1 MKRLDPTMPRRGRI
15 RRFGGQV
22 LACLL
27 CLALLSACAPPG
39 ARNWPFS
46 IGPRTYAV
54 ALGDLDGDGDLDAF
68 LANGENEV
76 PVPNTVW
83 LNDGEGRFSDSG
95 QQIGERESRYVILVD
110 IDVDGDLDALVA
122 DTGNISIYLN
132 NGQGEFGSSG
142 KQLGQPGDFS
152 YVSGLAS
159 GDVNGDGYPDVFAG
173 RCCGA
178 IEMWDDNR
186 RLVHPPVDSLWLSD
200 GQGGFVDSG
209 QTFDLLGTNSIALG
223 DLDGDGHLDAFFG
236 NAASHMDQ
244 TENFV
249 RNQPDTV
256 WFNDGQGRFWL
267 SAQQLGNSEAA
278 SVALSDLDGD
288 GDLDAFV
295 GNQGQD
301 EVWLNA
307 GGAQGG
313 RPGTFIAGGTVGDA
327 EGTRSVALADLDG
340 DGDLDALVV
349 YRDSARVWLNDGL
362 AEFTAGQQLT
372 FERQHAL
379 ALGDLDGDGHID
391 IFAGSVHHD
400 VLVWFN
406 DGEAGFR

>member
-1 MKRLDPTMPRRGRI
+1 
-15 RRFGGQV
+15 
-22 LACLL
+22 
-27 CLALLSACAPPG
+27 
-39 ARNWPFS
+39 
-46 IGPRTYAV
+46 V

-95 QQIGERESRYVILVD
+95 QQIGERESQRVILVD
-110 IDVDGDLDALVA
+110 MDADRDLDALVA
-122 DTGNISIYLN
+122 DTSNISIYLN

-142 KQLGQPGDFS
+142 EQLGQPGDFS
-152 YVSGLAS
+152 YVAGPAV

-200 GQGGFVDSG
+200 GQGEFVDSG

-236 NAASHMDQ
+236 NATSYMDQ
-244 TENFV
+244 TGNII
-249 RNQPDTV
+249 RNQPNTV

-313 RPGTFIAGGTVGDA
+313 RAGIFMSGGPVGDA
-327 EGTRSVALADLDG
+327 EQTRSVALSDLDG
-340 DGDLDALVV
+340 DGDVDVLVV
-349 YRDSARVWLNDGL
+349 HRGSARVWLNDGL
-362 AEFTAGQQLT
+362 AGFAAGQELS

-379 ALGDLDGDGHID
+379 ALGDVDGDGDID

-400 VLVWFN
+400 ILVWLN
-406 DGEAGFR
+406 NGEAGFR

>member
-1 MKRLDPTMPRRGRI
+1 MKRLDPTMPSRGRI
-15 RRFGGQV
+15 RRFGGQA
-22 LACLL
+22 LAWLL

-95 QQIGERESRYVILVD
+95 QQIGERESQRVILVD
-110 IDVDGDLDALVA
+110 MDADRDLDALVA
-122 DTGNISIYLN
+122 DTSNISIYLN

-142 KQLGQPGDFS
+142 EQLGQPGDFS
-152 YVSGLAS
+152 YVARPAV

-178 IEMWDDNR
+178 IETWDDNR

-200 GQGGFVDSG
+200 GQGGFVDSS
-209 QTFDLLGTNSIALG
+209 QIFDLLGTNSIALG

-236 NAASHMDQ
+236 NATSYMDQ
-244 TENFV
+244 TENII
-249 RNQPDTV
+249 RNQPNTV

-267 SAQQLGNSEAA
+267 SAQQIGNSEAA

-327 EGTRSVALADLDG
+327 EQTRSVALADLDG
-340 DGDLDALVV
+340 DGDLDALIV

-362 AEFTAGQQLT
+362 AGFTDGQELT